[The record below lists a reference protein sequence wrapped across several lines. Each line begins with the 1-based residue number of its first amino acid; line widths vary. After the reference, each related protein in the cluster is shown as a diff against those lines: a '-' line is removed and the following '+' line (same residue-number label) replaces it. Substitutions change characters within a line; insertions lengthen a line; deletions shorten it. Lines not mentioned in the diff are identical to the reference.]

1 MEVLKKLF
9 KKFNALQHLCLPL
22 HLVTHP
28 MIKQQFGCVAK
39 NLSKLYVTT
48 VTKTPMNKRQAIIGC
63 LGLFLVMLLSG
74 CRAVIL
80 NDYTF
85 ERQYKN
91 ASPDNVWVGG
101 VFIQGTKYVERKSE
115 KTDIVTYKE
124 PYSVMLGESCRVRA
138 STHEEFGHPKAI
150 VPHSA
155 SVYILKKNQD
165 KIDMELIN
173 PNIKVFVQKD
183 KKSFGFNVR
192 FEDYL
197 ETASDYESYGRVSI
211 GLEYLDYGSFI
222 EDNLIHAE
230 TEEVGCQVSFTVIY
244 MNEIEEIYNGAK
256 VLFPVF
262 NTEERNALQHLA
274 VQ

>member
-1 MEVLKKLF
+1 
-9 KKFNALQHLCLPL
+9 
-22 HLVTHP
+22 
-28 MIKQQFGCVAK
+28 
-39 NLSKLYVTT
+39 
-48 VTKTPMNKRQAIIGC
+48 MNKRQAIIGC

-74 CRAVIL
+74 CRTVIF

-124 PYSVMLGESCRVRA
+124 PYSIMLGERCTIVAR
-138 STHEEFGHPKAI
+138 THKNFGHPKAI

-155 SVYILKKNQD
+155 SVYILKKNQE
-165 KIDMELIN
+165 KLEWILTN
-173 PNIKVFVQKD
+173 PTIKVFAKVGKD
-183 KKSFGFNVR
+183 KKKLTGIEVSPSVDLS
-192 FEDYL
+192 FEDYV
-197 ETASDYESYGRVSI
+197 ETASDYESYETVGIVLR
-211 GLEYLDYGSFI
+211 YLDYGSFI

-262 NTEERNALQHLA
+262 NTEERNTLQHLA

>member
-1 MEVLKKLF
+1 
-9 KKFNALQHLCLPL
+9 
-22 HLVTHP
+22 
-28 MIKQQFGCVAK
+28 
-39 NLSKLYVTT
+39 
-48 VTKTPMNKRQAIIGC
+48 MNKRQAIIGC
-63 LGLFLVMLLSG
+63 LGLFLVTLLSG
-74 CRAVIL
+74 CRTVV
-80 NDYTF
+80 F
-85 ERQYKN
+85 ESYDFNSDPYVTRL
-91 ASPDNVWVGG
+91 SENVGMSF
-101 VFIQGTKYVERKSE
+101 FIKGTRYVESKNE
-115 KTDIVTYKE
+115 KTVIVKYRE
-124 PYSVMLGESCRVRA
+124 PYSVDLETKGCGSGVG
-138 STHEEFGHPKAI
+138 THKEFGHPKAI

-262 NTEERNALQHLA
+262 NTEERNTLQHLA

>member
-1 MEVLKKLF
+1 
-9 KKFNALQHLCLPL
+9 
-22 HLVTHP
+22 
-28 MIKQQFGCVAK
+28 
-39 NLSKLYVTT
+39 
-48 VTKTPMNKRQAIIGC
+48 MNKRQAIIGC

-74 CRAVIL
+74 CRTVIF

-85 ERQYKN
+85 ERQYNTN
-91 ASPDNVWVGG
+91 ASPDNVGVGG
-101 VFIQGTKYVERKSE
+101 FFIQGTEYVERKSE

-165 KIDMELIN
+165 RLEWVLNKPITKVMARKQKYEKRSFPKKTAPRIKIA
-173 PNIKVFVQKD
+173 V
-183 KKSFGFNVR
+183 
-192 FEDYL
+192 EDYI
-197 ETASDYESYGRVSI
+197 ETASTYEHYYKVRI
-211 GLEYLDYGSFI
+211 NLKYLDYGSFI

-230 TEEVGCQVSFTVIY
+230 TEEVGCQASFTVIY
-244 MNEIEEIYNGAK
+244 MNGMEKAYHKSE
-256 VLFPVF
+256 VWVPVF